1 MSEKYT
7 LKLEPRA
14 VLGKKVN
21 RLRRAGLLPATV
33 YGKGVGPLSVQLD
46 ARGFQDVYRRA
57 GRSSLIELLM
67 EGQAPLAAFV
77 HTLQRHPISRAI
89 IHVDFHAVDLL
100 QEVQMS
106 VPLHATGESPLAARG
121 DAIINLVLNTIE
133 IRALP
138 TAIPGHISVDVSNL
152 DSFDKDIYVR
162 DLELPAGVTLVTSG
176 DELAVNLAPTRA
188 AVAEESETEAI
199 PAEPEL
205 VRERRES
212 EE

>member
-57 GRSSLIELLM
+57 GRSSLIELQM

-106 VPLHATGESPLAARG
+106 VPLHAVGESPLAARG
-121 DAIINLVLNTIE
+121 DAIVNLVLNTIE

-138 TAIPGHISVDVSNL
+138 TNIPGHISVDVSNL
-152 DSFDKDIYVR
+152 DRFDKDIYVR
-162 DLELPAGVTLVTSG
+162 DLELPAGVKLVTSG
-176 DELAVNLAPTRA
+176 DDLAVNLAPTRA
-188 AVAEESETEAI
+188 GVAEEAETEAM